1 MKSIL
6 IKQPGHFEIIDRA
19 IPHPADDELL
29 IRVTFVSLCNQHD
42 WKVNKGLYRDQ
53 AYLEYGVPGF
63 PGHEGV
69 GVVEAVGSDVVHF
82 KIGDVVVMSGLGGPP
97 LYSEYVTRKSAL
109 VARAPADA
117 AMEPLA
123 MSELIACVHRACH
136 KVPDL
141 KGKSVLISGCGP
153 GGLAAIQICRA
164 YGAGTIAAVDVQV
177 DRLQLAL
184 TLGADA
190 AVDANEDAAVEAL
203 SRQGVEIVI
212 ECTGNHKAMQRVFRI
227 ARQAVVI
234 FSYSEG
240 DLRIPLWPLFDYELT
255 IYNSKWLTN
264 EDLQSV
270 VDLITAG
277 KIRTAPMISATADFA
292 HYPDL
297 VEKIGRGEIIKAVM
311 RVSR

>member
-6 IKQPGHFEIIDRA
+6 IKQPGHFEIIDQA
-19 IPHPADDELL
+19 IPRPAEDELL

-53 AYLEYGVPGF
+53 VYLEYGIPGF

-69 GVVEAVGSDVVHF
+69 GIVEAMGSGVANF
-82 KIGDVVVMSGLGGPP
+82 NIGDRVVMSGLGGPP
-97 LYSEYVTRKSAL
+97 LYSEYVTRKSTL

-123 MSELIACVHRACH
+123 MSELIACVHRACR
-136 KVPDL
+136 KVPEL
-141 KGKSVLISGCGP
+141 KNKTVLISGCGP
-153 GGLAAIQICRA
+153 GGLAAVQICRT
-164 YGAGTIAAVDVQV
+164 YGAKTITAVDVQA

-184 TLGADA
+184 TLGADT
-190 AVDANEDAAVEAL
+190 AVDAKEDAAMEAL

-227 ARQAVVI
+227 ARQAIVI

-240 DLRIPLWPLFDYELT
+240 ELRIPLWPLFDYELT

-277 KIRTAPMISATADFA
+277 KIRTTPLISAIADFT

-311 RVSR
+311 RV